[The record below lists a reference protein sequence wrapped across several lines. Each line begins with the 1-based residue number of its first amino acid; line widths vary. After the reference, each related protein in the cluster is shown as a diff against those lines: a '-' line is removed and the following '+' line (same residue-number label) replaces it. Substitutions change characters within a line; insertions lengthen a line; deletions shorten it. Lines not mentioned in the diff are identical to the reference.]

1 MKNKTLTYVLIAV
14 VVGVW
19 YQVFMRVKSN
29 FTADELSVIQ
39 NSIVPTKFISIE
51 RDTFTLEANYRDP
64 FGSAVILSS
73 TPIEVEKP
81 QSFQEPPKIKK
92 EVIWPKIKYFGL
104 VRKTESNNPLGII
117 NIDGMLLHL
126 RKGESIFDDI
136 KILAVGRDS
145 ILVKYANS
153 KKTFWR
159 D

>member
-19 YQVFMRVKSN
+19 FQVFMRVKSN
-29 FTADELSVIQ
+29 FNADELSVTQ
-39 NSIVPTKFISIE
+39 NSIVPAKFASIE
-51 RDTFTLEANYRDP
+51 RDTFTLLANYRDP
-64 FGSAVILSS
+64 FGGAAVLNS
-73 TPIEVEKP
+73 TSIEVEKP
-81 QSFQEPPKIKK
+81 QSYPEPPRIKK
-92 EVIWPKIKYFGL
+92 ETVWPKIKYYGL

-126 RKGESIFDDI
+126 RKGESIFDDV